1 MGIGPDHDYDWV
13 IIGSG
18 FGGSVAALRLAEKG
32 YRVCVL
38 EQGRRFADSD
48 FAEDAGELGKIWWW
62 PRLGLRGIMRMT
74 VFRHVTVLTG
84 VGVGGGSLVYA
95 NTLYVP
101 RSDDFYRHPAWDRLA
116 DWRDELAPHYQ
127 RASEMLG
134 VAAGDFDGPSERL
147 MQGLAEDLGVGDGY
161 RSTPVG
167 VYLGEA
173 GDEGRTVADPYF
185 GGEGPERTACI
196 RCGQCLLGCR
206 HGAKNTL
213 TKNYLW
219 LAEQRGVQI
228 RAESEVTDVRPLAG
242 SGGPGASGY
251 VISFRRPGPIPGR
264 ARTVSAGGVVLAAG
278 ALGTNRLLRR
288 CRDGGSLGRLSPR
301 LGHLVRTN
309 SETITAATSELPDAD
324 YSADVAITAS
334 VFPDGHTHF
343 TNNTY
348 GQGGDLI
355 GLNFGPLTAG
365 HSRLRRAAAVAAAL
379 ARRPGRWLRPR
390 RLSGWSRRTVLFTTM
405 QSTDTALSFRR
416 RRGPLG
422 RLGSLQT
429 EADPSAPPPENFI
442 PLANEVAERAAER
455 IGGYPQ
461 SSIMESLLGT
471 PGTAHLLGGAV
482 IGSDPSRGVIDSAQ
496 RAFGYEN
503 LLVCDG
509 SAVPANPGV
518 NPSLTITA
526 MAERAI
532 SLLPEAGQPG

>member
-1 MGIGPDHDYDWV
+1 MGVDSGHDYDWIV
-13 IIGSG
+13 IGSG

-48 FAEDAGELGKIWWW
+48 FAEDAGQLGKVWWW

-74 VFRHVTVLTG
+74 VFKHVTVLSG

-101 RSDDFYRHPAWDRLA
+101 RSDAFYRHPAWEGLA
-116 DWRDELAPHYQ
+116 DWRRELAPHYE

-134 VAAGDFDGPSERL
+134 VVENDCHGPSERL
-147 MQGLAEDLGVGDGY
+147 MRGLAEDVGAPDGY
-161 RSTPVG
+161 RATPIG
-167 VYLGEA
+167 VFLGEP
-173 GDEGRTVADPYF
+173 GDRGRTVADPYF
-185 GGEGPERTACI
+185 GGEGPARTACI

-213 TKNYLW
+213 VKNYLW
-219 LAEQRGVQI
+219 LAERRGARI
-228 RAESEVTDVRPLAG
+228 RAESEVTDVRPL
-242 SGGPGASGY
+242 GGPGDPGASGY
-251 VISFRRPGPIPGR
+251 RVEFRRPGPLPGR
-264 ARTVSAGGVVLAAG
+264 SRSLTAGGVVIGAG
-278 ALGTNRLLRR
+278 ALGSNRLLRR
-288 CRDGGSLGRLSPR
+288 CKDAGSLGRLSPR

-309 SETITAATSELPDAD
+309 SETITAATSERDGAD
-324 YSADVAITAS
+324 YVSDVAITAS
-334 VFPDGHTHF
+334 VFSGDHTHF

-348 GQGGDLI
+348 GRGGDLM

-365 HSRLRRAAAVAAAL
+365 HSRPRRAAAVAATL
-379 ARRPGRWLRPR
+379 TRRPGRWLRPG
-390 RLSGWSRRTVLFTTM
+390 RLSGWSERTVLFTTM

-429 EADPSAPPPENFI
+429 ELEPHARPPENFI

-455 IGGYPQ
+455 MGGYPQ
-461 SSIMESLLGT
+461 SSVMESLLGT
-471 PGTAHLLGGAV
+471 SGTAHLLGGAV
-482 IGSDPSRGVIDSAQ
+482 IGAGPDRGVIDGAH

-532 SLLPEAGQPG
+532 GLIPAAG

>member
-1 MGIGPDHDYDWV
+1 MAMTPAHDYDWV
-13 IIGSG
+13 VVGSG

-48 FAEDAGELGKIWWW
+48 FAGDASELGKVWWW
-62 PRLGLRGIMRMT
+62 PGLGLRGIMRMT
-74 VFRHVTVLTG
+74 VFKHVTVLSG

-101 RSDDFYRHPAWDRLA
+101 RSDDFYRHPAWEGLA
-116 DWRDELAPHYQ
+116 DWRRELAPHYE
-127 RASEMLG
+127 RASAMLG
-134 VAAGDFDGPSERL
+134 VTEGDFDGPSEQL
-147 MQGLAEDLGVGDGY
+147 MRALAGDLGVPEGY

-167 VYLGEA
+167 VYLGEPS
-173 GDEGRTVADPYF
+173 ERGRTVADPYF
-185 GGEGPERTACI
+185 GGEGPDRTACI

-213 TKNYLW
+213 AKNYLW
-219 LAEQRGVQI
+219 LAERSGVRI
-228 RAESEVTDVRPLAG
+228 FAEREVTDVRPLE
-242 SGGPGASGY
+242 GPDGRGASGY
-251 VISFRRPGPIPGR
+251 EISFRRPGPIPGR
-264 ARTVSAGGVVLAAG
+264 MRSMTAAGVVVGAG

-288 CRDGGSLGRLSPR
+288 CRDTGSLRHLSPK

-324 YSADVAITAS
+324 YTADVAITAS
-334 VFPDGHTHF
+334 VFPDDHTHF

-348 GQGGDLI
+348 GRGGDLMGI
-355 GLNFGPLTAG
+355 NFGPLTAG
-365 HSRLRRAAAVAAAL
+365 RSRPRRAAAVAAAL
-379 ARRPGRWLRPR
+379 AAKPGRWLRPG
-390 RLSGWSRRTVLFTTM
+390 RLGGWSRRTVLFTTM
-405 QSTDTALSFRR
+405 QSTDTALTLRR

-429 EADPSAPPPENFI
+429 EVDAAAPPPENFI
-442 PLANEVAERAAER
+442 PLANEVAKRAAER
-455 IGGYPQ
+455 IGGYAQ
-461 SSIMESLLGT
+461 SSLMESLLGT

-482 IGSDPSRGVIDSAQ
+482 IGTGPDRGVVDSSQ

-518 NPSLTITA
+518 NPSLTIAA

-532 SLLPEAGQPG
+532 SLVPDCG